1 MNIDILYTEDCPNY
15 RAAIALVNEV
25 VGELGIDAEI
35 QEVLVRGPEEAR
47 SMHFLGSPSIQ
58 VDFVDIEPGANERT
72 DFAYA
77 CRTYDGED
85 LPPRE
90 MLVAALTG
98 GAPLENVYDTD
109 GTDDVVDQPAAPVAP
124 ARGEPKIIPTPICP
138 GCLSSLVRLGMHKS
152 TAVAHNYHGRE
163 YYFCSRE
170 CVDVFERDG
179 ERYLLE
185 LKDLIVCPVCLGE
198 RYLRSTALANVAGSS
213 YYTCRAPRCR
223 EYLAEAPDFYMKR
236 LAGSIKNAGVKDHDG
251 ISLG

>member
-15 RAAIALVNEV
+15 RAAIAMVREAV
-25 VGELGIDAEI
+25 AELNIDADI

-47 SMHFLGSPSIQ
+47 SLHFLGSPSIQ
-58 VDFVDIEPGANERT
+58 VDFVDIEPGASERT
-72 DFAYA
+72 DFSYA
-77 CRTYDGED
+77 CRTYDGKG
-85 LPPRE
+85 LPSRA
-90 MLVAALTG
+90 LLIAALG
-98 GAPLENVYDTD
+98 GATGAE
-109 GTDDVVDQPAAPVAP
+109 AADAPEPEPVETKSSTASVHS
-124 ARGEPKIIPTPICP
+124 ATEPKVIPTPICP

-185 LKDLIVCPVCLGE
+185 LNDLIVCPVCLGE
-198 RYLRSTALANVAGSS
+198 RYVRSAGLASVDGSS
-213 YYTCRAPRCR
+213 YYTCRAPRCQ

-236 LAGSIKNAGVKDHDG
+236 LAGTIKNTGVKDHDG